1 MRPAS
6 PPLWAGPVRPPW
18 VRRPVRPARR
28 ASSALQPRLRAG
40 FTLIELL
47 VVIAIIA
54 ILIGLLLPAVQKVR
68 EAAARIKCANNL
80 RQLGLAVHSH
90 HDAIGHFPT
99 GGWGWDWAGDPDRGF
114 GKGQSGGW
122 IFNTL
127 AFAEQ
132 NNSYKLGSGMNFSD
146 PARWTLMAQRF
157 STPLPIYNCP
167 TRRGGGPYQNTGWGT
182 PFPYYETGSLVTPN
196 MARADYVACSGDM
209 FTPEIDGGP
218 PKGPD
223 NDPYAAADGRTG
235 SYNYFPSPH
244 NRSDYSR
251 ADGQYGPTGIIY
263 RRSEVK
269 MTELGSK
276 GTSNQYMV
284 GEKFLRTDKYTPP
297 ACPSCSDGGD
307 NENMFC
313 GHDNDTGRVTY
324 YAPSQDQRPPFN
336 FPDGAAKGNNETFRF
351 GSAHP
356 VGLNMMMCDGSVHF
370 IKYSMDLNLFRQGG
384 NRMSNAIGPF
394 FND

>member
-1 MRPAS
+1 MS
-6 PPLWAGPVRPPW
+6 Q
-18 VRRPVRPARR
+18 VRRPSRPA
-28 ASSALQPRLRAG
+28 

-80 RQLGLAVHSH
+80 RQLGLAVHNH
-90 HDAIGHFPT
+90 HDSIGHFPT

-114 GKGQSGGW
+114 GKEQSGGW

-127 AFAEQ
+127 AYAEQ
-132 NNSYKLGSGMNFSD
+132 NSSYNLGKGMAFSD
-146 PARWTLMAQRF
+146 PNRWALIAQRF

-182 PFPYYETGSLVTPN
+182 PFPYYETGSLVTTM
-196 MARADYVACSGDM
+196 MARADYVACSGDQY
-209 FTPEIDGGP
+209 TPEIDGGP

-223 NDPYAAADGRTG
+223 NDPYAYADDRISG
-235 SYNYFPSPH
+235 YNYFPSPH
-244 NRSDYSR
+244 DRTDFTR
-251 ADGQYGPTGIIY
+251 ANGRYGPSGIIF
-263 RRSEVK
+263 RRSQIK
-269 MTELGSK
+269 MTDVMPK

-307 NENMFC
+307 NENMFT
-313 GHDNDTGRVTY
+313 GHNNDVCRVTY
-324 YAPSQDQRPPFN
+324 YAPAQDHAPPFK
-336 FPDGAAKGNNETFRF
+336 FVDAAAKGNYETYRF

-356 VGLNMMMCDGSVHF
+356 AGFQMMMCDGSVHF
-370 IKYSMDLNLFRQGG
+370 IKYAIDPNLFRQGG
-384 NRMSNAIGPF
+384 NRMSTSVGPF